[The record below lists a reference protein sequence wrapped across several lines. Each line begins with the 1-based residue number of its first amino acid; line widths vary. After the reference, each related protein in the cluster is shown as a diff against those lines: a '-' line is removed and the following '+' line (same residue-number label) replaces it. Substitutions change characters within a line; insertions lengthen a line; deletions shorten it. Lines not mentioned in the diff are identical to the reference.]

1 MNQLPESRL
10 LAIVALG
17 VACFSAGF
25 SLTASAYASL
35 STGGGNGISEAPAAP
50 SGPST
55 ATPAA
60 LDRSCARR

>member
-1 MNQLPESRL
+1 MKQLPESRL

-35 STGGGNGISEAPAAP
+35 GHRNDGDEI
-50 SGPST
+50 
-55 ATPAA
+55 AA
-60 LDRSCARR
+60 LHAASSVSSAPGDRSCARR